1 MTEPEPAPHL
11 FAGLITTT
19 ATASVVHPGGADLS
33 DLPSLDSEPG
43 NTENTE
49 TI

>member
-1 MTEPEPAPHL
+1 MTDPEPAPHL
-11 FAGLITTT
+11 FAGLITVT
-19 ATASVVHPGGADLS
+19 ATATAVHPDGADLTE
-33 DLPSLDSEPG
+33 LPSLDSEPG